1 MILLKSLEV
10 YSFRLT
16 MCVASVSSLC
26 ESGCV
31 TGCWSIKS
39 TDKSF
44 FDMNGDVALSTI
56 VCFVFGVD
64 VPEVNVKKCLN
75 GHVPL

>member
-1 MILLKSLEV
+1 
-10 YSFRLT
+10 
-16 MCVASVSSLC
+16 MCVGSVSSLC

-31 TGCWSIKS
+31 IGCWSIKS

-56 VCFVFGVD
+56 VCFVFGV
-64 VPEVNVKKCLN
+64 VVA
-75 GHVPL
+75 